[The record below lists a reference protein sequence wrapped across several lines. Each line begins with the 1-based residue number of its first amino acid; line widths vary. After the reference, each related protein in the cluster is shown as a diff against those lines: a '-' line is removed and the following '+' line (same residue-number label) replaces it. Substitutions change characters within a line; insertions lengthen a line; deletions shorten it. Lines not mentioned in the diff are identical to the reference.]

1 MTWEIFKVAFLD
13 WFFPRNMREDKVT
26 EFINLHQGGKSVHE
40 YSLEFINFS
49 KYAPYLVSNPRDQMI
64 LFVTGV
70 SEDLQEECQSAMIH
84 ENMKISHFMVYAR
97 SVEKETT
104 IIKSR
109 DAKRE
114 MSCY

>member
-40 YSLEFINFS
+40 YSLEFIELS
-49 KYAPYLVSNPRDQMI
+49 KYALSLVSDPRDQI
-64 LFVTGV
+64 SRFVIGV
-70 SEDLQEECQSAMIH
+70 LADLQEECQSAMLH
-84 ENMKISHFMVYAR
+84 ENMNLSRLMVYAR
-97 SVEKETT
+97 RVEEARAKR
-104 IIKSR
+104 KSR
-109 DAKRE
+109 YAKRE